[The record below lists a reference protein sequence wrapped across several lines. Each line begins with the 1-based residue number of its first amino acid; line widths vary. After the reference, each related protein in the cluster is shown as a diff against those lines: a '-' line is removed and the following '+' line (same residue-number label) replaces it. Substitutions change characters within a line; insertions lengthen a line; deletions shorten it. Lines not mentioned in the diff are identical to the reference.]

1 MSDISRTERLN
12 IDETIARIEF
22 AIVEAQKYRVEMP
35 KLEAERE
42 KLAVERDKLAA
53 ERAKLLSD
61 RNALPWQVIAAL
73 VVSGGGLVGATLA
86 VASALHLIR

>member
-1 MSDISRTERLN
+1 MSDMSRTERLN
-12 IDETIARIEF
+12 IDETIARIEL

-61 RNALPWQVIAAL
+61 RNALPWQVIAA
-73 VVSGGGLVGATLA
+73 GGGLVGATLA